1 MLAKSETRAFLFLF
15 YFLVF
20 KYRLLNKESRN
31 IWICIKKFFVSTT
44 YLAMVSLEDFKEEF
58 SKHENNPN
66 ERLSFFS
73 AFDHSSSPRLESML
87 CDESQFIEY
96 LKILLLVAM
105 DPWSTVR
112 SRAIKSACHALQMK
126 NRESEEGWSTSDSD
140 PFSLE
145 EMEEVKSITP
155 QTAVEDVSCKP
166 MGQKKFSLL
175 FFDMFLEKFEATKHW
190 YERDGLIRLLSKA
203 SSFWVKDTSI
213 SKSITLK
220 IALPSL
226 KASELPIRE
235 GAAELLVH
243 FSGANPG
250 SRLALKRHFFSS
262 LELLMNE
269 PSEEGIH
276 AVEGNLIALSKVFN
290 VAAAHLSTLKV
301 EYSAKELGILIHLAS
316 HSAASIRFYVAEA
329 LHPPSEDFF
338 VLALKEILE
347 ISQLSCLED
356 KWTLCETML
365 VIINQHLCYYLEH
378 PCVSFSRCVF
388 HLRSSVIFSMNQ
400 VGVSI
405 LVILLSGINSSVFEV
420 KRISTQV
427 LPNWIQFYIRNV
439 GSMYGIFE
447 LYHSLSNESLLGST
461 DDSKLDAS
469 HRLRKP
475 ARQEFDKH
483 ALPFFWWCLVLYV
496 TTRQRRLRPFE
507 RRVIKFNTKKRL
519 YIPLLQILPSTAH
532 VVFLLMSTYF
542 PHLCSL
548 SIRKQIM
555 RKESWH
561 SILESNG
568 QEYIYFGIDFVLM
581 MRQKGINVCSLI
593 EVWATALDGLM
604 SHQQCI
610 LLTMIIEAIR
620 FYEDEEEE
628 KCSSSCHRE
637 EEWEKKQRE
646 GERRPFSF
654 AYDYTYKAPAMVDGG
669 EDTALGYTW
678 LRSKFPTHSLVPSFS
693 YFERALTSVT
703 KQKAEKRKS
712 TLSHQKFLDESFTV
726 SIQKNILKELYP
738 SSGTDSLVLKKIRNL
753 MILLLRMDHT
763 GKGNWCTSILE
774 AIFSRLS
781 SFSPNWKNELCV
793 EKQKNEVVSTADD
806 DWDAT
811 DEDNQCYGEGFSEEK
826 DHATVICQAVLKYCS
841 QAFYE
846 EYIENIG
853 ALLGGFEN

>member
-1 MLAKSETRAFLFLF
+1 
-15 YFLVF
+15 
-20 KYRLLNKESRN
+20 
-31 IWICIKKFFVSTT
+31 
-44 YLAMVSLEDFKEEF
+44 MVSLEEFKEQF

-66 ERLSFFS
+66 ERLSFFL
-73 AFDHSSSPRLESML
+73 AFDQSTSPTIERML
-87 CDESQFIEY
+87 CDLPQFSEY

-105 DPWSTVR
+105 DPWSTIR
-112 SRAIKSACHALQMK
+112 SAAIKSACHALQMR
-126 NRESEEGWSTSDSD
+126 NHESEEELNTSDSD
-140 PFSLE
+140 LFSLE
-145 EMEEVKSITP
+145 ETEEARPITP
-155 QTAVEDVSCKP
+155 QTEVEDVSCKP
-166 MGQKKFSLL
+166 MGQENFSLL
-175 FFDMFLEKFEATKHW
+175 FLEMFLEKFEATKHW

-203 SSFWVKDTSI
+203 SSFWVKDATI
-213 SKSITLK
+213 SKFITLR

-243 FSGANPG
+243 FSKANSG
-250 SRLALKRHFFSS
+250 CRLALKRHFFGS

-269 PSEEGIH
+269 PSEESIH
-276 AVEGNLIALSKVFN
+276 AVEGNLIALSKVFD
-290 VAAAHLSTLKV
+290 VAATHEKTFKV
-301 EYSAKELGILIHLAS
+301 EYSTKEIGILIHLAS
-316 HSAASIRFYVAEA
+316 HSAASIRSYVAEA

-338 VLALKEILE
+338 VLALREILE
-347 ISQLSCLED
+347 ISQLSCLEN

-365 VIINQHLCYYLEH
+365 MIMNQHLCFYLEH
-378 PCVSFSRCVF
+378 SCVSFNRCVS
-388 HLRSSVIFSMNQ
+388 HLKSSAIFSMNQ
-400 VGVSI
+400 VGVSL
-405 LVILLSGINSSVFEV
+405 LVILLSGINSSIFEV

-439 GSMYGIFE
+439 GSIYGIFE
-447 LYHSLSNESLLGST
+447 LYHSLSEEVLLGSI
-461 DDSKLDAS
+461 DDSEKDPS

-496 TTRQRRLRPFE
+496 TTRQRHLRPFE
-507 RRVIKFNTKKRL
+507 RKVLQLNTKKHL
-519 YIPLLQILPSTAH
+519 YIPLLQFFPSTAH

-555 RKESWH
+555 SKESW
-561 SILESNG
+561 SSFLELNG
-568 QEYIYFGIDFVLM
+568 QEYIHFGIDFVLM

-593 EVWATALDGLM
+593 DVWATALDGLM

-610 LLTMIIEAIR
+610 LLTMITEAIR
-620 FYEDEEEE
+620 FYEDDEEE

-637 EEWEKKQRE
+637 EEWEKKERE

-693 YFERALTSVT
+693 YFEQSLTSGSKPKLT
-703 KQKAEKRKS
+703 RKKS
-712 TLSHQKFLDESFTV
+712 TLSHQKFINESFTV

-753 MILLLRMDHT
+753 MIVLLRMDHT
-763 GKGNWCTSILE
+763 GEGKWCRFILE

-781 SFSPNWKNELCV
+781 SISPNWRNELSI
-793 EKQKNEVVSTADD
+793 EKQENDVNSTADD
-806 DWDAT
+806 DWDST

-826 DHATVICQAVLKYCS
+826 DHATIICQAVLKNFS
-841 QAFYE
+841 QGFYE

-853 ALLGGFEN
+853 ALLGGLEN